1 MMKNLLLSILVAGFM
16 TTSGTPGTLLAHDG
30 HAHKVLGTISAVQAN
45 RVELK
50 TPEGKMVTVTVN
62 AKTTYA
68 RGKQKVDASVL
79 KVGERIVAEVASEK
93 DMIAT
98 SVTMAAAAPVAAR

>member
-1 MMKNLLLSILVAGFM
+1 MTKKWMFAALVAVALVL
-16 TTSGTPGTLLAHDG
+16 PAAAWAHEG
-30 HAHKVLGTISAVQAN
+30 HAHKVLGTISAIQAN

-50 TPEGKMVTVTVN
+50 TPEGKTVSVMVN

-68 RGKQKVDASVL
+68 RGKQKVDVSAL
-79 KVGERIVAEVASEK
+79 KVGERVVAEVASEK

-98 SVTMAAAAPVAAR
+98 SVMMAAATPVATR

>member
-1 MMKNLLLSILVAGFM
+1 MTKKWMLAGLVAVALVL
-16 TTSGTPGTLLAHDG
+16 PAAAWAHEG
-30 HAHKVLGTISAVQAN
+30 HAHKILGTISAIQAN
-45 RVELK
+45 RVEMK
-50 TPEGKMVTVTVN
+50 TPEGKTVAVVVN

-68 RGKQKVDASVL
+68 RGKQKVDVTAL

>member
-1 MMKNLLLSILVAGFM
+1 MTKKWMFAGLVAVALM
-16 TTSGTPGTLLAHDG
+16 VPAAARAHEG

-98 SVTMAAAAPVAAR
+98 SVMLAAAVPVASR

>member
-1 MMKNLLLSILVAGFM
+1 MTKKWMLAGLVAV
-16 TTSGTPGTLLAHDG
+16 SLVLPAAAWAHEG
-30 HAHKVLGTISAVQAN
+30 HAHKVLGTISAVQDN

-50 TPEGKMVTVTVN
+50 TPDGKVVTVTVN

-68 RGKQKVDASVL
+68 RGRQKVDATAL
-79 KVGERIVAEVASEK
+79 KVGDRVVAEVASEK

-98 SVTMAAAAPVAAR
+98 SVMLAAAVPVAAR

>member
-1 MMKNLLLSILVAGFM
+1 MSIKWFGICALVA
-16 TTSGTPGTLLAHDG
+16 SLLVPGLVAAHEG
-30 HAHKVLGTISAVQAN
+30 HAHKILGTISAVQAN

-50 TPEGKMVTVTVN
+50 TPEGKTVSVVVN

-98 SVTMAAAAPVAAR
+98 SVLLAAAVPVAAR

>member
-1 MMKNLLLSILVAGFM
+1 MMKKWMLAGLVAVALVL
-16 TTSGTPGTLLAHDG
+16 PAAARAHEG
-30 HAHKVLGTISAVQAN
+30 HAHKILGTISAIHEN

-50 TPEGKMVTVTVN
+50 TPEGKTVSVVVN

-68 RGKQKVDASVL
+68 RGKQKVDVTAL
-79 KVGERIVAEVASEK
+79 KVGGRIVAEVASEK

-98 SVTMAAAAPVAAR
+98 SVTLPAAAPVATR

>member
-1 MMKNLLLSILVAGFM
+1 MSKKWILAGVVAAALWV
-16 TTSGTPGTLLAHDG
+16 PAVARAHEG
-30 HAHKVLGTISAVQAN
+30 HAHKVLGTITAINDN
-45 RVELK
+45 RVEMK

-68 RGKQKVDASVL
+68 RGKQKVDLKAL
-79 KVGERIVAEVASEK
+79 KVGGRIVAEVASEK

-98 SVTMAAAAPVAAR
+98 SVTLPAAAPVATR

>member
-1 MMKNLLLSILVAGFM
+1 MSIKWFGICAMVASLLVPGLVA
-16 TTSGTPGTLLAHDG
+16 AHEG
-30 HAHKVLGTISAVQAN
+30 HAHKVLGTIAAVQAN
-45 RVELK
+45 RLELK

-68 RGKQKVDASVL
+68 RGRQKVDASAL

-98 SVTMAAAAPVAAR
+98 SVMMAAPAPVAAR

>member
-1 MMKNLLLSILVAGFM
+1 MSKKWILAGVVAVALLVPVVAR
-16 TTSGTPGTLLAHDG
+16 AHDG
-30 HAHKVLGTISAVQAN
+30 HAHKVLGTITAVADN
-45 RVELK
+45 RVEMK
-50 TPEGKMVTVTVN
+50 TPEGKVVTVTVT

-68 RGKQKVDASVL
+68 RGKQKVDAAAL

-98 SVTMAAAAPVAAR
+98 SVTMPAAVPVASR

>member
-1 MMKNLLLSILVAGFM
+1 MSKKWVLAGLVA
-16 TTSGTPGTLLAHDG
+16 LALAVPAAASWAHEG
-30 HAHKVLGTISAVQAN
+30 HAHKVLGTITAVSAN
-45 RVELK
+45 RVEMK
-50 TPEGKMVTVTVN
+50 TPEGKMVTVTVT

-68 RGKQKVDASVL
+68 RGKQKVDATAL

-98 SVTMAAAAPVAAR
+98 SVTMPAAVPVAAR

>member
-1 MMKNLLLSILVAGFM
+1 MMKKWMLAWLVAIAIVL
-16 TTSGTPGTLLAHDG
+16 PAAAWAHEG

-50 TPEGKMVTVTVN
+50 TPEGKVVTVTVN
-62 AKTTYA
+62 AKTIYA
-68 RGKQKVDASVL
+68 RGKQKVDASAL
-79 KVGERIVAEVASEK
+79 KVGERVVAEVASEK

-98 SVTMAAAAPVAAR
+98 SVMLAAAVPVAAR

>member
-1 MMKNLLLSILVAGFM
+1 M
-16 TTSGTPGTLLAHDG
+16 TRRWIIGGLLALALIVPAAARAHEG

-68 RGKQKVDASVL
+68 RGRQKVDASAL

-98 SVTMAAAAPVAAR
+98 SVMLAAAVPVAAR

>member
-1 MMKNLLLSILVAGFM
+1 M
-16 TTSGTPGTLLAHDG
+16 TYRWIIGGLLALALIVPVAAWAHEG
-30 HAHKVLGTISAVQAN
+30 HAHKVLGTITAVATN
-45 RVELK
+45 RVEMK

-68 RGKQKVDASVL
+68 RGKQKVDASAL
-79 KVGERIVAEVASEK
+79 KVGERVVAEVASEK

-98 SVTMAAAAPVAAR
+98 SVMLAAAVPVASR

>member
-1 MMKNLLLSILVAGFM
+1 MTKKWILAGLVAVALVL
-16 TTSGTPGTLLAHDG
+16 PAAVWAHEG
-30 HAHKVLGTISAVQAN
+30 HAHKVLGTISAVQDN

-62 AKTTYA
+62 AKTTFA
-68 RGKQKVDASVL
+68 RGRQKVDASAL

-98 SVTMAAAAPVAAR
+98 SVTMAAAVPVAAR

>member
-1 MMKNLLLSILVAGFM
+1 MTKKWMLAALVAVALVL
-16 TTSGTPGTLLAHDG
+16 PAAAWAHEG
-30 HAHKVLGTISAVQAN
+30 HAHKILGTITAINEN
-45 RVELK
+45 RVEMK

-68 RGKQKVDASVL
+68 RGKQKVDVTAL
-79 KVGERIVAEVASEK
+79 KVGGRIVAEVASEK

-98 SVTMAAAAPVAAR
+98 SITLPAAVPVATR

>member
-1 MMKNLLLSILVAGFM
+1 MRKTWIVAGALVA
-16 TTSGTPGTLLAHDG
+16 SLAGAAVAIAHEG
-30 HAHKVLGTISAVQAN
+30 HAHKILGTITAVAAD
-45 RVELK
+45 RVEMK

-68 RGKQKVDASVL
+68 RGRQKVDATSL

-93 DMIAT
+93 AMIAT
-98 SVTMAAAAPVAAR
+98 AVTMAAVMPVAAR